1 MCVFIVDKLCKCL
14 IIYYEICSKLFF
26 FMYDIFIRDI
36 LSFMCGVWF
45 EKCKGFFYLWLF
57 LCKYVCY

>member
-14 IIYYEICSKLFF
+14 IICYEICSNLFF

-36 LSFMCGVWF
+36 LSFMCGV
-45 EKCKGFFYLWLF
+45 
-57 LCKYVCY
+57 

>member
-36 LSFMCGVWF
+36 LSFMCGVLF
-45 EKCKGFFYLWLF
+45 EKCKCFFYL
-57 LCKYVCY
+57 